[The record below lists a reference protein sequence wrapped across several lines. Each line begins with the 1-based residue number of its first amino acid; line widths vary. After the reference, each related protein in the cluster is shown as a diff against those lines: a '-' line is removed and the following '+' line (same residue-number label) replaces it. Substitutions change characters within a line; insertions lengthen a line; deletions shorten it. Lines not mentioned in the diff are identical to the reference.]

1 MIEFSRVLNV
11 ASVLLFVV
19 AIFGVVFGLQLL
31 VLAPLEGDVFG
42 VTESSVRAFNPDLMD
57 KITLIHRSEGLYMLS
72 LSLVLCFISLVPFR
86 KGEKWAWYLTL
97 GTFGLA
103 LVGQVILTYIGANV
117 LADFYLPASI
127 LLVILWIVGLVLPVK
142 EFFS

>member
-11 ASVLLFVV
+11 ESALLFIV

-31 VLAPLEGDVFG
+31 VLAPLEAEVG
-42 VTESSVRAFNPDLMD
+42 VTESEIRAFNPNVLD
-57 KITLIHRSEGLYMLS
+57 KLTLTHRFEGLYMLS

-86 KGEKWAWYLTL
+86 KGEKWTWYLTL

-103 LVGQVILTYIGANV
+103 LVGQVILTYMGTNF
-117 LADFYLPASI
+117 LAAFYLPAAI